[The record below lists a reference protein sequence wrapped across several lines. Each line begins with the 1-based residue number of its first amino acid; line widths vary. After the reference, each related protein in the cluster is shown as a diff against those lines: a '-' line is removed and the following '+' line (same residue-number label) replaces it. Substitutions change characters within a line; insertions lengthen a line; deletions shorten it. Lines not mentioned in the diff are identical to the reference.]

1 MHICVVKSTRPIVDQ
16 IYVENYPEMYIISYT
31 SSGVVGNFLL
41 WERKHGI
48 MVTYPIVIG
57 GGGGGVPE

>member
-1 MHICVVKSTRPIVDQ
+1 MICIV
-16 IYVENYPEMYIISYT
+16 E

-41 WERKHGI
+41 WERKQGI

-57 GGGGGVPE
+57 GGGGTNLCSNSGGVGVIF